1 MTASGVG
8 LQNLIHPDSH
18 VKTLQV
24 RVAHEDQIVVI
35 KEQKAERLRQIE
47 TEEAVQL
54 EILRQNRDVLSVEF
68 V

>member
-1 MTASGVG
+1 MNA
-8 LQNLIHPDSH
+8 
-18 VKTLQV
+18 LQV
-24 RVAHEDQIVVI
+24 RIAHEDQIVVI